1 MDPVLS
7 AVVTDLGEIAHG
19 QGVRVLLVG
28 AWARDL
34 CLGSAVATRATDDAD
49 FAVLI
54 DSWERFDR
62 FLDACGLHFRDI
74 DPRELTMRHKIT
86 GLKVDIV
93 PCGPIEAPPGLLT
106 LRGDPR
112 KLRLL
117 GLAECFDLGTH
128 LDIPV
133 GDVLVPPP
141 AGVVL
146 AKLFSFLDRRARRDL
161 RDLGHVLFSFPA
173 DLESILDDDL
183 LMGHFAEGTLTMED
197 VGFWQLGRFL
207 ATEFP
212 PAVSKS
218 VVEGIDHLLGE
229 GADVRVILVGGLAGL
244 DPDERSRVAD
254 HALSVLR
261 MGCAPGA

>member
-1 MDPVLS
+1 MDSVLS
-7 AVVTDLGEIAHG
+7 AVVADLGAVAQE

-34 CLGSAVATRATDDAD
+34 CLGSAGPSRATDDAD

-62 FLDACGLHFRDI
+62 FLDACEVHFRDI
-74 DPRELTMRHKIT
+74 DPRELTMRHTST

-93 PCGPIEAPPGLLT
+93 PCGPIEAPPGTLM

-112 KLRLL
+112 QLRLL
-117 GLAECFDLGTH
+117 GLAECFDLGTR
-128 LDIPV
+128 LDIPI

-173 DLESILDDDL
+173 DLESILDDDV
-183 LMGHFAEGTLTMED
+183 LMDHFAEGTLTMED
-197 VGFWQLGRFL
+197 VGFWQLGRFI
-207 ATEFP
+207 AIEFP
-212 PAVSKS
+212 IAVSTA
-218 VVEGIDHLLGE
+218 VVEGIDHLLAE
-229 GADVRVILVGGLAGL
+229 GLDVRALLVGNLVGVG
-244 DPDERSRVAD
+244 PDDRLRLAD

-261 MGCAPGA
+261 MGCEPGV

>member
-7 AVVTDLGEIAHG
+7 AVVTDLGAVAQG

-34 CLGSAVATRATDDAD
+34 CLGSGVASRATDDAD

-62 FLDACGLHFRDI
+62 FLDACRGHFRDI
-74 DPRELTMRHKIT
+74 DPRELTMRHKLT
-86 GLKVDIV
+86 GLKVDVV
-93 PCGPIEAPPGLLT
+93 PCGPIEAPPGLLE

-112 KLRLL
+112 RLRLF
-117 GLAECFDLGTH
+117 GLAECFDLGTR

-161 RDLGHVLFSFPA
+161 RDLGHVLFSFPG
-173 DLESILDDDL
+173 DLESIFDDSL
-183 LMGHFAEGTLTMED
+183 LMAHFAEGTLTMED
-197 VGFWQLGRFL
+197 VGFWQLGRFI

-212 PAVSKS
+212 IEVSKV

-229 GADVRVILVGGLAGL
+229 GLDVRVLLVAGQPGL
-244 DPDERSRVAD
+244 DPDERLLRAD

-261 MGCAPGA
+261 MGCGTGG